1 MSLVGVFPQVCC
13 DQAHPIPKNRFL
25 KVVNPSFTFNLPC
38 SSYQSMAVPIAGVP
52 IVPILW
58 GDLVDALV
66 EVVLPGVV
74 IRSKLELHVHT
85 SIACGYLAFSRGEGL
100 NEDTWHWSRKYEW
113 SWVFC
118 R

>member
-1 MSLVGVFPQVCC
+1 MWRR
-13 DQAHPIPKNRFL
+13 IPLR
-25 KVVNPSFTFNLPC
+25 PSVAAK
-38 SSYQSMAVPIAGVP
+38 AVQT
-52 IVPILW
+52 LW

-66 EVVLPGVV
+66 AVVLPGVV

-85 SIACGYLAFSRGEGL
+85 SIACGYVAFSMGEEL

-113 SWVFC
+113 SWEFC